1 MDKKEIEEMKKN
13 LHLLS
18 SDRLR
23 NIVKRYYAYIDNPV
37 DEKEHDEIQ
46 KEINSLPGWEMVEI
60 LPYFV
65 GKEGFQNMMEQ
76 ANSFDRH
83 AEEQIQL
90 FTITV
95 YKELQKTHNIIIA
108 NDDDLREA
116 FQSGKITTED
126 YEKAERSVIQKR
138 DAGLIPGLE
147 PRNGKYKEGLMA
159 KVEILKR
166 GITSLNVDAVVNAAN
181 EQLLMGGGVCNAIFK
196 GAGVQ
201 ALTDACQKIG
211 YCPTGQAVATPAFD
225 LHSEYIIHAVGPV
238 WKGGK
243 SNESR
248 YLYSAYFKS
257 LDIARRLDCHS
268 IAFPLISSGI
278 FGYPKKEAWS
288 VALRACAEW
297 LDINQDYDLDIY
309 FTVIDDD
316 VFSMGE
322 MMLKDIAKEFDSK

>member
-1 MDKKEIEEMKKN
+1 MDKQEIADKKKSV
-13 LHLLS
+13 HLLPEH
-18 SDRLR
+18 LQK
-23 NIVKRYYAYIDNPV
+23 IVKRYYQFIDKDF
-37 DEKEHDEIQ
+37 DEKEHDEIMEEIKNLLPWEQYDVMPFIMSQ
-46 KEINSLPGWEMVEI
+46 KDFEKFNAQL
-60 LPYFV
+60 Y
-65 GKEGFQNMMEQ
+65 
-76 ANSFDRH
+76 AFDIH
-83 AEEQIQL
+83 ADEQIQL
-90 FTITV
+90 FTITI

-238 WKGGK
+238 WNGGK

-288 VALRACAEW
+288 VALRAYAEW

-309 FTVIDDD
+309 FTVIDDN

-322 MMLKDIAKEFDSK
+322 TMLKDVAKEFDNK